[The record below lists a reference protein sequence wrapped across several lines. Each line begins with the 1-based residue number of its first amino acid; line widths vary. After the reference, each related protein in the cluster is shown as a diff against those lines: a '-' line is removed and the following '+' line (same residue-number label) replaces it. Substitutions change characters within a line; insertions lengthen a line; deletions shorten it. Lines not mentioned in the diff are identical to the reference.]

1 MLPSLPCMATI
12 NRQTIGK
19 AFVVTCISAGVSVL
33 IAASVV
39 PLLGGSYDGIGM
51 WLSFVCP
58 IVIAF
63 PASSWQFHQSDMLRR
78 ARDELGVLHVELDRA
93 HANLVAAHA
102 ALEKRARHDAMT
114 GALTREA
121 FLTELNAAS
130 EAGRNGT
137 LLLADADHFKRI
149 NDNFGHQTGD
159 EALVAIAAA
168 IAETTGIRD
177 FWGRIGGEEFAIF
190 LDGAGVEEGL
200 AVAESL
206 RRRTEATDIRREKGR
221 VPITVSIGGVTV
233 DSHFNIRQV
242 IADADRRLY
251 RAKRIGRNRAVLDEV
266 ADDDVT
272 AA

>member
-1 MLPSLPCMATI
+1 MAVS
-12 NRQTIGK
+12 RATIGK
-19 AFVVTCISAGVSVL
+19 AFVATCISAGVSVL
-33 IAASVV
+33 IALSVV

-58 IVIAF
+58 IVIAL
-63 PASSWQFHQSDMLRR
+63 PASTWQFHQSDMLRK
-78 ARDELGVLHVELDRA
+78 ARDELASLHVELDRM
-93 HANLVAAHA
+93 HSNLMTTHA
-102 ALEKRARHDAMT
+102 ALEQRARHDAMT

-121 FLTELNAAS
+121 FLTDLNEAS
-130 EAGRNGT
+130 ASGRKGT

-168 IAETTGIRD
+168 IGETTGVQD

-190 LDGAGVEEGL
+190 LDGAGAREGL

-206 RRRTEATDIRREKGR
+206 RRRAEATDIRREKGR
-221 VPITVSIGGVTV
+221 VPITISIGGVAV
-233 DSHFNIRQV
+233 DSHFNIRQA

-251 RAKRIGRNRAVLDEV
+251 RAKRIGRNRVILDETK
-266 ADDDVT
+266 DDDVT

>member
-1 MLPSLPCMATI
+1 MAAI
-12 NRQTIGK
+12 SRQTIGK
-19 AFVVTCISAGVSVL
+19 AFVVTALSAGVSVL
-33 IAASVV
+33 ISASVV
-39 PLLGGSYDGIGM
+39 PLFGGSYDGLGM
-51 WLSFVCP
+51 WLSFILPV
-58 IVIAF
+58 VIGF
-63 PASSWQFHQSDMLRR
+63 PASGWQFHQSETIRQG
-78 ARDELGVLHVELDRA
+78 RDELVSLHVELDRM
-93 HANLVAAHA
+93 HSSLKQAHA
-102 ALEKRARHDAMT
+102 ALTQKSRIDAMT

-130 EAGRNGT
+130 ADGRKGT

-168 IAETTGIRD
+168 ISATVGIKD

-190 LDGAGVEEGL
+190 LDGSGAEEAT

-221 VPITVSIGGVTV
+221 VPVTISIGGVAV
-233 DSHFNIRQV
+233 DVHFNIRRA

-251 RAKRIGRNRAVLDEV
+251 RAKRIGRNRVVLDEMSGDEMLG
-266 ADDDVT
+266 DDAS

>member
-1 MLPSLPCMATI
+1 MAAI
-12 NRQTIGK
+12 SRRTIGK
-19 AFVVTCISAGVSVL
+19 AIVATALSAGVSVL
-33 IAASVV
+33 IAAGAV
-39 PLLGGSYDGIGM
+39 PLFGGSYDGLGM
-51 WLSFVCP
+51 WLSFICP
-58 IVIAF
+58 VVIAL
-63 PASSWQFHQSDMLRR
+63 PASSWQFHQSEKLRK
-78 ARDELGVLHVELDRA
+78 ARDELAFLHGELDRM
-93 HANLVAAHA
+93 HDDLMRTHA
-102 ALEKRARHDAMT
+102 ALEKKARHDAMT

-121 FLTELNAAS
+121 FLTELNVARTD
-130 EAGRNGT
+130 GRKGA

-168 IAETTGIRD
+168 IAATTGVKD

-190 LDGAGVEEGL
+190 LDGSSAEEAL

-221 VPITVSIGGVTV
+221 VPVTISIGGVVV
-233 DSHFNIRQV
+233 DAGFNIRQA

-251 RAKRIGRNRAVLDEV
+251 RAKRIGRNRVVLDEIS
-266 ADDDVT
+266 DDDVS

>member
-1 MLPSLPCMATI
+1 MATI
-12 NRQTIGK
+12 GRQTIGK
-19 AFVVTCISAGVSVL
+19 ALVATLISTGISVL
-33 IAASVV
+33 IAMSVV
-39 PLLGGSYDGIGM
+39 PVFGGSYDGIGM

-63 PASSWQFHQSDMLRR
+63 PASTWQFHQSDMLRR
-78 ARDELGVLHVELDRA
+78 ARDELAALHLELDRTHSA
-93 HANLVAAHA
+93 LVAAHS
-102 ALEKRARHDAMT
+102 ALEQKARHDAMT

-121 FLTELNAAS
+121 FLNALHAAS
-130 EAGRNGT
+130 TAGREGT

-149 NDNFGHQTGD
+149 NDSFGHQTGD

-168 IAETTGIRD
+168 IRETAGAED

-190 LDGAGVEEGL
+190 LDGAGLEEGR

-221 VPITVSIGGVTV
+221 VPVTVSIGGVV
-233 DSHFNIRQV
+233 VEGYFNIRQA

-251 RAKRIGRNRAVLDEV
+251 RAKRIGRNRVVLEELV
-266 ADDDVT
+266 DDDVT

>member
-1 MLPSLPCMATI
+1 MAI
-12 NRQTIGK
+12 GRETIGK

-33 IAASVV
+33 IAMAVV

-58 IVIAF
+58 VVIAL
-63 PASSWQFHQSDMLRR
+63 PASTWQFHQSDMLRK
-78 ARDELGVLHVELDRA
+78 ARDELASLHVELDRM
-93 HANLVAAHA
+93 HSNLMTAHA
-102 ALEKRARHDAMT
+102 ALEQRARHDAMT

-121 FLTELNAAS
+121 FLTELNEAS
-130 EAGRNGT
+130 AGGRKGT

-168 IAETTGIRD
+168 IGETTGVGD

-190 LDGAGVEEGL
+190 LDGAGAREGL

-206 RRRTEATDIRREKGR
+206 RRRAEATDIRREMGR
-221 VPITVSIGGVTV
+221 VPITISIGGVAV
-233 DSHFNIRQV
+233 GSHFNIRQA

-251 RAKRIGRNRAVLDEV
+251 RAKRIGRNRVVLDEPK
-266 ADDDVT
+266 DDDVT

>member
-1 MLPSLPCMATI
+1 MGTI
-12 NRQTIGK
+12 SRQTIGR
-19 AFVVTCISAGVSVL
+19 ALVATLLSAGISVL

-39 PLLGGSYDGIGM
+39 PILGGSYDGIGM
-51 WLSFVCP
+51 WLSFLCP
-58 IVIAF
+58 IVIAL
-63 PASSWQFHQSDMLRR
+63 PASTWQFHQSDMLRK
-78 ARDELGVLHVELDRA
+78 ARDELALVHAQLD
-93 HANLVAAHA
+93 HMHSNLMSAHA
-102 ALEKRARHDAMT
+102 ALALKARHDAMT

-121 FLTELNAAS
+121 FLTELNATSA
-130 EAGRNGT
+130 AGRRGT

-168 IAETTGIRD
+168 IRETTGVKD

-190 LDGAGVEEGL
+190 LDGAGLDEGR

-206 RRRTEATDIRREKGR
+206 RRRAEATDIRREKGR
-221 VPITVSIGGVTV
+221 VPITISIGGVAV
-233 DSHFNIRQV
+233 DSHFNIRQA

-251 RAKRIGRNRAVLDEV
+251 RAKRIGRNRVVLDEV
-266 ADDDVT
+266 TEDDVT

>member
-1 MLPSLPCMATI
+1 MAAI
-12 NRQTIGK
+12 RRQTIGK
-19 AFVVTCISAGVSVL
+19 AFVVTCISAGISVL

-39 PLLGGSYDGIGM
+39 PILGGSYDGIGM

-58 IVIAF
+58 IVIAL
-63 PASSWQFHQSDMLRR
+63 PASTWQFHQSDMLRK
-78 ARDELGVLHVELDRA
+78 ARDELALVHSQLDLLHS
-93 HANLVAAHA
+93 NLASAYA
-102 ALEKRARHDAMT
+102 ALAQKARHDAMT

-130 EAGRNGT
+130 AAGRSGT

-159 EALVAIAAA
+159 EALIAIAAA
-168 IAETTGIRD
+168 IADTAGVKD

-190 LDGAGVEEGL
+190 LDGAGLEEGQ

-206 RRRTEATDIRREKGR
+206 RRRAEATDIRREKGR
-221 VPITVSIGGVTV
+221 VPVTVSIGGVAV
-233 DSHFNIRQV
+233 DGHFNIRQA

-251 RAKRIGRNRAVLDEV
+251 RAKRIGRNRVVLDEV
-266 ADDDVT
+266 ADDDV
-272 AA
+272 AVA

>member
-1 MLPSLPCMATI
+1 MATI
-12 NRQTIGK
+12 SRQTLGK
-19 AFVVTCISAGVSVL
+19 AFVATVISAGISVL

-39 PLLGGSYDGIGM
+39 PIFGGSYDGIGM

-63 PASSWQFHQSDMLRR
+63 PASTWQFHQSDMLRR
-78 ARDELGVLHVELDRA
+78 ARDELAALHLELERL
-93 HANLVAAHA
+93 HSSLIAAHT
-102 ALEKRARHDAMT
+102 ALEKKARHDAMT

-130 EAGRNGT
+130 AAGRKGT

-168 IAETTGIRD
+168 IGETTGVED

-190 LDGAGVEEGL
+190 LEGSGIEEGR
-200 AVAESL
+200 AVAEAL
-206 RRRTEATDIRREKGR
+206 RRRAEATEIRREKGR
-221 VPITVSIGGVTV
+221 VPVTVSIGGVAV
-233 DSHFNIRQV
+233 DSHFNIRQA

-251 RAKRIGRNRAVLDEV
+251 RAKRIGRNRVVLDEV
-266 ADDDVT
+266 VEDDVT

>member
-1 MLPSLPCMATI
+1 MATI
-12 NRQTIGK
+12 GRQTFGK
-19 AFVVTCISAGVSVL
+19 ALVATLISTGISVL

-39 PLLGGSYDGIGM
+39 PILGGSYDGIGM

-63 PASSWQFHQSDMLRR
+63 PASTWQFHQSDMLRK
-78 ARDELGVLHVELDRA
+78 ARDELATLHAELDRM
-93 HANLVAAHA
+93 HSSLVAAHA
-102 ALEKRARHDAMT
+102 ALEQKARHDAMT

-121 FLTELNAAS
+121 FLNDLNAAS
-130 EAGRNGT
+130 LAGKQGT

-149 NDNFGHQTGD
+149 NDSFGHQTGD

-168 IAETTGIRD
+168 IRETVGVED

-190 LDGAGVEEGL
+190 LDGAGFEEGL

-206 RRRTEATDIRREKGR
+206 RRRAEATDIRREKGR
-221 VPITVSIGGVTV
+221 VPVTVSIGGVV
-233 DSHFNIRQV
+233 VEGYFNIRQA

-251 RAKRIGRNRAVLDEV
+251 RAKRIGRNRVVLEEV
-266 ADDDVT
+266 VDDDVT